1 MENVREVQRRWRGLE
16 SRTTHAWWESVQYT
30 DRNVHTNITLLI
42 ESSISFEFHI
52 RLSSKYY
59 RARILTKWWK
69 ICKKKKKKEIYSK
82 REEKKEKC
90 TTILILRLSPSF
102 SLTTLIRIKHRE
114 NTATIEKHIENAWR
128 FTHSIWCSIL
138 STTGTSSSSSFHPRS
153 CPSPSSHYP
162 PSSPFCIPI
171 TLDNNRLLRNL
182 HTNNYLY
189 KPSAHPFA
197 FCFFI
202 IIIFFPFFF
211 FPLFFLNI
219 PSRSRTGIKANR

>member
-1 MENVREVQRRWRGLE
+1 MQGFL
-16 SRTTHAWWESVQYT
+16 
-30 DRNVHTNITLLI
+30 RNDGK
-42 ESSISFEFHI
+42 F
-52 RLSSKYY
+52 
-59 RARILTKWWK
+59 A
-69 ICKKKKKKEIYSK
+69 KKKKKEIYSK

-102 SLTTLIRIKHRE
+102 SLATLIRIKHRE

-128 FTHSIWCSIL
+128 FTHSIWCS
-138 STTGTSSSSSFHPRS
+138 TTGTSSSSSFHPRS
-153 CPSPSSHYP
+153 CPSPSSRYP